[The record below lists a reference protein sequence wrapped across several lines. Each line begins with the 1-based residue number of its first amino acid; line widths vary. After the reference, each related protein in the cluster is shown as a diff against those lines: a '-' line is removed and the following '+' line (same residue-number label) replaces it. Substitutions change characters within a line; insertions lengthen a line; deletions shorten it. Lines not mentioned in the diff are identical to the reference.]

1 MRIPHYTASADFTR
15 FVRSLPKTETHLHLE
30 GSTPIE
36 LLRDLEPERYTNP
49 PPFWQPDFRYE
60 SFDQFMALYDEY
72 CMNFYQS
79 AQRYHDAA
87 KIVLATCAEQGTRY
101 VETSIH
107 LPGLAAVKDSGPEV
121 LAAIREAAPPGLEL
135 RIFAGMCHNDYAAHG
150 SLIEA
155 ALGWDDLAGIDLHG
169 PEYWRMETWS
179 IDIWR
184 RAQAAGKMTKAH
196 AGEFM
201 PAPFVRW
208 ILDNLGVRRIEHGVR
223 SVEDPEL
230 VRHLAR
236 ERITLDVCPISNVKL
251 AVQGV
256 TSMAEHPIRAF
267 FDAGVPVTINSDDT
281 FFFGNRLEEEYFP
294 LNQELGFSK
303 AELARIALNGI
314 EIALLSPEKKQ
325 ALVAEWRDFVVAENL
340 DLAVAEGSNRF
351 VG

>member
-49 PPFWQPDFRYE
+49 LPFWQPDFRYE

-135 RIFAGMCHNDYAAHG
+135 RIFAGMCHND
-150 SLIEA
+150 L
-155 ALGWDDLAGIDLHG
+155 
-169 PEYWRMETWS
+169 PPM
-179 IDIWR
+179 
-184 RAQAAGKMTKAH
+184 
-196 AGEFM
+196 
-201 PAPFVRW
+201 
-208 ILDNLGVRRIEHGVR
+208 VR
-223 SVEDPEL
+223 SS
-230 VRHLAR
+230 RR
-236 ERITLDVCPISNVKL
+236 RS
-251 AVQGV
+251 
-256 TSMAEHPIRAF
+256 
-267 FDAGVPVTINSDDT
+267 AGTT
-281 FFFGNRLEEEYFP
+281 
-294 LNQELGFSK
+294 
-303 AELARIALNGI
+303 
-314 EIALLSPEKKQ
+314 
-325 ALVAEWRDFVVAENL
+325 
-340 DLAVAEGSNRF
+340 
-351 VG
+351 